1 LPWLALALAAVI
13 VLIRYSNPAF
23 ALLPGIAFVL
33 LFLLF
38 RDPLRKVPSVALGVF
53 SPVDG
58 TVTALGPIETSE
70 TGAEALRIEIEV
82 DSFGTYT
89 ARAPVEG
96 TIKEMGKKALWLQTD
111 EGQDVVLKFSEYRF
125 GLVPKSFARYGERL
139 GQGQRCAYLRLTRFA
154 EVQIPVD
161 GKILVEIGQKV
172 MAGTDV
178 IANVHKP

>member
-1 LPWLALALAAVI
+1 MLAAVI

-58 TVTALGPIETSE
+58 TVTALGPIEAGE

-125 GLVPKSFARYGERL
+125 GLAPKSFARYGERL

-178 IANVHKP
+178 IGNVHKP